1 MIVIT
6 VSDNILF
13 SGEGV
18 LKIKP
23 GTLDTSLAEVSSTHF
38 YYNIVPVD
46 HCTERTEVV

>member
-1 MIVIT
+1 MMLIT

-23 GTLDTSLAEVSSTHF
+23 GTLDTSLVEVSTHF
-38 YYNIVPVD
+38 HYNIVPVD
-46 HCTERTEVV
+46 HTTERTEVV